1 VQNGGGGRSKTTTA
15 AALKFDPGT
24 VAPVTAPFV
33 LAPPIFVVFAL
44 FPSPT
49 IGMNRNPVF
58 RTVFMPHLDMPAIT
72 LAVANNLCRCSGGSQ
87 GQRASGPE
95 DSVGQTLQK
104 HTPPLWMSCFKN
116 TSLTKEFHS

>member
-1 VQNGGGGRSKTTTA
+1 MAEVKQPAVG
-15 AALKFDPGT
+15 LKFDPDT
-24 VAPVTAPFV
+24 VAPIAAPFV

-44 FPSPT
+44 FPPPT

-87 GQRASGPE
+87 SQRAGGPE
-95 DSVGQTLQK
+95 DNVGQTLHADVLREK
-104 HTPPLWMSCFKN
+104 HIINRRVSAKPNLKTWP
-116 TSLTKEFHS
+116 